1 MSERVKVVYT
11 ESCAPY
17 LVGATRWLSPECG
30 RLHDAECGG
39 YPVGSGF
46 EPLPG
51 VGWSN
56 GKSVVRE
63 VTRIASVTAQ
73 TPTTRYPDG
82 NPKSVQGAKKHS
94 LRLFPLP
101 AQVAACAA
109 LEDGCTK
116 YGAAN
121 WRETGVAASV
131 YMDAAL
137 RHMFQYFDGGE
148 QLASDSGVHHL
159 GHAIACLAIILDAE
173 HQGTLIDDRPQPC
186 QGASELLMRN

>member
-1 MSERVKVVYT
+1 MQERIKVRYT
-11 ESCAPY
+11 NGDYEGEVRYLDPESLRLYFRPVSGNPALSVP
-17 LVGATRWLSPECG
+17 LRTVSSTLWEHPTRGWRLSRCRDEQ
-30 RLHDAECGG
+30 GG
-39 YPVGSGF
+39 QPN
-46 EPLPG
+46 P
-51 VGWSN
+51 
-56 GKSVVRE
+56 
-63 VTRIASVTAQ
+63 AST
-73 TPTTRYPDG
+73 YPDG

-94 LRLFPLP
+94 LRLLLLP

-109 LEDGCTK
+109 LEDGCKK

-148 QLASDSGVHHL
+148 QVASDSGVHHL

-186 QGASELLMRN
+186 LGASELLMRT

>member
-1 MSERVKVVYT
+1 MQERIKVRYT
-11 ESCAPY
+11 NGVWEGEVRYLDPESLLLYAGPESWCLAVHRPLHTISSTLWETPY
-17 LVGATRWLSPECG
+17 MGWQLSRDEQVGQPSPT
-30 RLHDAECGG
+30 
-39 YPVGSGF
+39 S
-46 EPLPG
+46 
-51 VGWSN
+51 
-56 GKSVVRE
+56 
-63 VTRIASVTAQ
+63 T
-73 TPTTRYPDG
+73 YPDG

-109 LEDGCTK
+109 LEDGCKK

-121 WRETGVAASV
+121 WRETGVASSV

-148 QLASDSGVHHL
+148 QVASDSGVHHL

-186 QGASELLMRN
+186 FGASELLMRN